1 MKFTTLLGAVSIAA
15 LTTGLNAQDADL
27 LVFDYSGFELPEH
40 HAAYIAKYG
49 QSPTFAFFGDEDD
62 CDSCERAL
70 FELRCLEPMV
80 VGRASCVCTDLH

>member
-49 QSPTFAFFGDEDD
+49 QSPTFAFFRKSAQDFRQMWRI
-62 CDSCERAL
+62 SAQA
-70 FELRCLEPMV
+70 P
-80 VGRASCVCTDLH
+80 